1 MNAAANLIPGGKAH
15 QKVLRRR
22 FKVDRLPPKAQAAVF
37 RGFARGHT
45 YKKIQ
50 AEVKRLGTYISEG
63 ALCHYWNAVWQAEHE
78 RLRQARANLALLKNA
93 LQLEPDSPSGQLAEE
108 LLYTIVFQKIP
119 LIEQEG
125 PLPLLREAREQQ
137 KVSGK
142 QGADSPRRDPA
153 RPRQNLKQHLEQL
166 YGPGVVVVE
175 DVNHEDTDE
184 KSF

>member
-1 MNAAANLIPGGKAH
+1 MNGAANLVPGGKPH

-37 RGFARGHT
+37 RGFAGGHT

-50 AEVKRLGTYISEG
+50 AEVKRLGTHISEG
-63 ALCHYWNAVWQAEHE
+63 SLCHYWHAVWQAEHE
-78 RLRQARANLALLKNA
+78 RLRQARANVALLKNA

-137 KVSGK
+137 KLTAGK
-142 QGADSPRRDPA
+142 TPA
-153 RPRQNLKQHLEQL
+153 RKTDSDLNPVAQARHIRRRWRQL
-166 YGPGVVVVE
+166 YGLETSNDVE
-175 DVNHEDTDE
+175 QEKDE
-184 KSF
+184 EN